1 MIKSKKIVS
10 VILSFVAAIC
20 LACGLTTL
28 KSSGVHAETATVL
41 TDKDAFISEIKANP
55 NGNFELGADID
66 FGGETLSESIVF
78 GGTLDGKGYALKNFK
93 LGIAEANG
101 WNSRFISENNG
112 TIKNIGLYIS
122 SVQANNNEFGFIRA
136 NKGTVSN
143 VFVNFNYDSTQI
155 INQYCHYGTIAMQ
168 NDGGTIENCVVNVI
182 VAEGVD
188 IGVGQGDG
196 GVNIFAAISAYNV
209 NGGVIRNCHAVIGD
223 NNIGIAIYPWATQE
237 NNATYATMAELAAAI
252 TFNSENGWNTEI
264 WTVENGEVKMSHPVI
279 PASPTVLTQADVA
292 NFKTL
297 LNGSSGSFVLGE
309 DLDFGNAQTAG
320 VINFKGTLDGN
331 GYALKNLLVHY
342 DARNDGWE
350 SYLFAENTG
359 TIRNLGVHYTLK
371 ANGSKSSLIYQN
383 SGTVSN
389 VFVKVS
395 VTGDDGWTLGAIINT
410 NDGGTVENCIT
421 VISEDSTGTANFGSI
436 VGVDKLGTIKNCYSV
451 TNGKITSDKPNA
463 AENGKGIYEN
473 NANYTTMAE
482 LAAAIT
488 FNSENGWNTEYT
500 DRLFAEVVAIQNAGN
515 EISSLAVLS
524 RGAASCED
532 DRVADFAAEDLK
544 YYFRLITGKTLNV
557 KTISS
562 LSELDAGVK
571 YFVLGKELAE
581 EAALSF
587 EGLTTETGY
596 IVQKT
601 ENGIYLYGNTAYGT
615 LNAVYAMLNQ
625 AFGLE
630 IYTDEVYT
638 ADRDSFEYSRVADR
652 AVFNPSIDK
661 MWAQNGALNA
671 NSNFTYQRRL
681 GYVNSWQ
688 EVNGTYHNFLEVIK
702 KSVYGT
708 EHPEWFVTVTATD
721 SKQPFETLCLTAG
734 GDDMA
739 AIVAKY
745 ARDEILAQD
754 ATGNVKD
761 IFVFGQPDAR
771 GWCDCSASAAVKNNY
786 GANSAEYIVFMNK
799 VAKIFEDNYAAE
811 IGRKITFML
820 MAYNAALEA
829 PAKNLSELKLYDT
842 DKAAVAAMVAM
853 IEGNSYRELKDD
865 VLSKKYGHSNRYFLD
880 QFNVWKS
887 LGKAYFW
894 RYSAYFDNY
903 FVPID
908 TISNMQATYKAI
920 AESGAEVLVDQG
932 VSGVKGATDFDALK
946 IYLKAKLAKDVNADV
961 EMLIKNFCNAYYGA
975 GGEKMY
981 EFLTVYRAW
990 YKTLDGKTTS
1000 SNKDAL
1006 GCHMIGGMDIFNK
1019 KYWDDTP
1026 SGTIFKSYDASML
1039 KGWYAN
1045 YIEAAL
1051 NLVKADSDYAKRI
1064 KTEGLFVRYMAYAVY
1079 GDSTY
1084 GDFAAIATD
1093 AKALGIERFAEGN
1106 AYVKSGNYVDG
1117 SIDNLQ

>member
-237 NNATYATMAELAAAI
+237 NNATYA
-252 TFNSENGWNTEI
+252 
-264 WTVENGEVKMSHPVI
+264 
-279 PASPTVLTQADVA
+279 
-292 NFKTL
+292 
-297 LNGSSGSFVLGE
+297 
-309 DLDFGNAQTAG
+309 
-320 VINFKGTLDGN
+320 
-331 GYALKNLLVHY
+331 
-342 DARNDGWE
+342 
-350 SYLFAENTG
+350 
-359 TIRNLGVHYTLK
+359 
-371 ANGSKSSLIYQN
+371 
-383 SGTVSN
+383 
-389 VFVKVS
+389 
-395 VTGDDGWTLGAIINT
+395 
-410 NDGGTVENCIT
+410 
-421 VISEDSTGTANFGSI
+421 
-436 VGVDKLGTIKNCYSV
+436 
-451 TNGKITSDKPNA
+451 
-463 AENGKGIYEN
+463 
-473 NANYTTMAE
+473 TMAE